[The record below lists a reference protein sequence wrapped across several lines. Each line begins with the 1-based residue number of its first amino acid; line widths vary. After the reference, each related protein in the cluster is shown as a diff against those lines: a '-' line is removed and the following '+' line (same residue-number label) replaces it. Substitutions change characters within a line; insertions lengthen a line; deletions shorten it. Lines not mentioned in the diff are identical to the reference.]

1 MQVNVKNTSSSDTKN
16 KCYWKYKF
24 SDLKCKMIVNTSGS
38 CNSFGAQTDRM
49 NWPVTLKYS
58 VALELL
64 RFTDSEN

>member
-1 MQVNVKNTSSSDTKN
+1 MQNDRKYVRLRN
-16 KCYWKYKF
+16 KC
-24 SDLKCKMIVNTSGS
+24 VV